1 MTELAGFPR
10 RTELALVALP
20 WFLVACGGGP
30 GPSDVGRAQDA
41 GTSDA
46 GTDSGIDAGTDS
58 GTSDAGTDSGTLD
71 SGASDAGASLDGG
84 PAAADTCR
92 TNADCTMGDQCM
104 GLGEAGVGRCRDLT
118 PIPGEGA
125 ECASDLACGPSLIC
139 TQTRPGGACVP
150 AWMLDTFPGGSVEI
164 PDDDPS
170 GITVSIDAF
179 GLATVATEVVLRFRI
194 EHGRS
199 SDLRVYI
206 TNPSGTEALAWD
218 GNASG
223 EPVVPVRD
231 IERIVANSGDE
242 SVNGRWLLRAVD
254 LDPAETGRL
263 LQWSVTL
270 RSRFD

>member
-1 MTELAGFPR
+1 MTELVGFPR
-10 RTELALVALP
+10 AKELALAALP
-20 WFLVACGGGP
+20 WFLVACGGP
-30 GPSDVGRAQDA
+30 GPSDVGRTQDA

-46 GTDSGIDAGTDS
+46 GTDSGTDSGTDAGTDAGTDS
-58 GTSDAGTDSGTLD
+58 GVLDAGTDSSVT
-71 SGASDAGASLDGG
+71 LDGG
-84 PAAADTCR
+84 PALAATCR
-92 TNADCTMGDQCM
+92 TTAECTMGEQCM
-104 GLGEAGVGRCRDLT
+104 GLGAAGVGRCRDLT

-125 ECASDLACGPSLIC
+125 ACASDLACGAGLIC

-150 AWMLDTFPGGSVEI
+150 AWMLDTFVGGTVEI
-164 PDDDPS
+164 PDEDPT
-170 GITVSIDAF
+170 GITVSIDAL

-194 EHGRS
+194 AHGRS
-199 SDLRVYI
+199 SDIRVYL

-254 LDPAETGRL
+254 LDPAETGRI